1 MSDFFNSPVVRD
13 TVMELAEM
21 QHKLVLQ
28 MSTLPIMSVEQR
40 KSHLQEMKVFLEKQK
55 LFFFRMSLVED
66 KEVDMIK
73 KKLIESAKMFGYDE
87 IDDMNKFFDR
97 LDKTISEIESSID
110 KCCHMLYNN
119 IVHLN
124 KLS

>member
-55 LFFFRMSLVED
+55 LFFFRMSLVKD
-66 KEVDMIK
+66 KEVD
-73 KKLIESAKMFGYDE
+73 LI
-87 IDDMNKFFDR
+87 
-97 LDKTISEIESSID
+97 
-110 KCCHMLYNN
+110 
-119 IVHLN
+119 
-124 KLS
+124 LSLIHI

>member
-1 MSDFFNSPVVRD
+1 MSGFFNSSVVRD
-13 TVMELAEM
+13 TIMELAEM

-55 LFFFRMSLVED
+55 LFFFRMSLVKD
-66 KEVDMIK
+66 KEVDLIK

-110 KCCHMLYNN
+110 KC
-119 IVHLN
+119 
-124 KLS
+124 